1 MIYLD
6 NSATTKPF
14 PEVVQ
19 TMVRILTEEYGNPS
33 SLYQFGIQAEK
44 QVKHAREQIARM
56 LRTSQEEIYFTS
68 GGTESNNMAIMG
80 IIQADRGRKRKLIT
94 SAIEHPSVME
104 VFLSLE
110 QQGYDVVY
118 LEVDREGYISLEQL
132 ESEVNNETLLVSIM
146 HVNNEIGSIQNI
158 KEIGNIIKKKNHS
171 TYFHVDGV
179 QAFGKVPV
187 SVKDSNID
195 LYSISAHKIH
205 GPKGVGALYVKK
217 GTRLQ
222 SLFLGGGQEKGYRSG
237 TENVPGI
244 SGLGKAVEIYYEHQ
258 QEYIEHLIA
267 LKRDLAE
274 RITENIEQTAINGPS
289 VEDGAPH
296 ILNISFAGI
305 RGEVLLHALEQ
316 KGVLVSTGSACSSR
330 KKDQPCTGSNRVT

>member
-1 MIYLD
+1 
-6 NSATTKPF
+6 
-14 PEVVQ
+14 
-19 TMVRILTEEYGNPS
+19 
-33 SLYQFGIQAEK
+33 
-44 QVKHAREQIARM
+44 
-56 LRTSQEEIYFTS
+56 
-68 GGTESNNMAIMG
+68 
-80 IIQADRGRKRKLIT
+80 
-94 SAIEHPSVME
+94 
-104 VFLSLE
+104 
-110 QQGYDVVY
+110 
-118 LEVDREGYISLEQL
+118 
-132 ESEVNNETLLVSIM
+132 LLVSIM

-330 KKDQPCTGSNRVT
+330 KKKISHVLEAIGLHSDQAEGAIRFSLSPLNTKRDIEIAAEEVQKCVQQLRKFRRK